1 MRIDAYNQISQV
13 YNVQKQVKAQSVQ
26 KSGYAS
32 DQLSISQTGR
42 DYQVAKKAVA
52 EASDIRE
59 DKVSRLKSMVDSG
72 NYQVEANDFASKLLA
87 RYNQTWM

>member
-26 KSGYAS
+26 KNGYAS

-59 DKVSRLKSMVDSG
+59 DKVSRLKSMIDSG
-72 NYQVEANDFASKLLA
+72 NYQVEANDFAGKLLA